1 MFSYLHNYQSH
12 QPTPFD
18 LDEENMECLWDRIT
32 EYSPEEVC
40 CLYGPG
46 TRMSAYPFTFLHW
59 AVQCAAADYDLAKYI
74 CSQSYH
80 ASNAAAIVA
89 HNGMLPLHAALHP
102 YGLVISPPK
111 LETIKLLVREF
122 PGALVVKDKFESE
135 GESEGGLPVVTFTS
149 PTRQTP
155 LQSALNRS
163 RHYPNINEIPA
174 EVIQLLRDCTE
185 AYENNNIR
193 RVCQLCNGIS
203 IYRLHL
209 RITFLC
215 CLKFF
220 DKADSKAQRR
230 AKRAKTGGVLRARE
244 LLPREVW
251 SVVLSFI

>member
-1 MFSYLHNYQSH
+1 MSGELKQFQQNALRHPRRSSFILLFLILFFPSLATAGPKIAFDSEVYQFAEVEAGIVISAS
-12 QPTPFD
+12 FD
-18 LDEENMECLWDRIT
+18 VTNTGDT
-32 EYSPEEVC
+32 E
-40 CLYGPG
+40 
-46 TRMSAYPFTFLHW
+46 
-59 AVQCAAADYDLAKYI
+59 
-74 CSQSYH
+74 
-80 ASNAAAIVA
+80 
-89 HNGMLPLHAALHP
+89 
-102 YGLVISPPK
+102 LVISD
-111 LETIKLLVREF
+111 
-122 PGALVVKDKFESE
+122 VK
-135 GESEGGLPVVTFTS
+135 VTC
-149 PTRQTP
+149 
-155 LQSALNRS
+155 
-163 RHYPNINEIPA
+163 
-174 EVIQLLRDCTE
+174 DCTE